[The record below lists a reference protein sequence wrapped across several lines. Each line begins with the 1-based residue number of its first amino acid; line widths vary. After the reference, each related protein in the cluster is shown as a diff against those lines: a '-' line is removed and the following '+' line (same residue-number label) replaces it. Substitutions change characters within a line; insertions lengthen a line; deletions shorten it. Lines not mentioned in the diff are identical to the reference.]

1 MDFLA
6 NYLSAEG
13 TFGRPIIDASG
24 LTGTYDFAIDWAP
37 QGRPPA
43 GSDFEPDSSGAS
55 FEQAIGDQLGL
66 KLQSRTSSMRVV
78 VLDHLDR
85 PSPN

>member
-24 LTGTYDFAIDWAP
+24 LTGIYDFVVEWAP

-43 GSDFEPDSSGAS
+43 GSDFTPDPNGPT

-66 KLQSRTSSMRVV
+66 KLESRKSSMQVIVV
-78 VLDHLDR
+78 DHVDR
-85 PSPN
+85 PSEN